1 MNTTN
6 NLTHLTDIN
15 WERARIIDKAME
27 ILHERV
33 KRGVEYTPLELWKLT
48 DKIIS
53 PEIFDRCLSRGWLA
67 VEKRKNRGGD
77 YEHYSLFNCWRGE
90 CIIKRYGPKVI
101 TVKEYDEDGNL
112 IREYKRRKKGA
123 SAYTATFVNI
133 SY

>member
-1 MNTTN
+1 MDTAKN
-6 NLTHLTDIN
+6 LTDIN
-15 WERARIIDKAME
+15 WERTEIIEKALK
-27 ILHERV
+27 ILHQRV
-33 KRGVEYTPLELWKLT
+33 ERGVEYTPLELWRLT

-53 PEIFDRCLSRGWLA
+53 PTTFDQCLCRGWRA
-67 VEKRKNRGGD
+67 VEKRKAKGGAS
-77 YEHYSLFNCWRGE
+77 ECYSLFNSWRGE

-133 SY
+133 DY